1 MQTQPNGR
9 CFWASLY
16 LAVAASP
23 EERFL
28 WNLRS
33 RTKAG
38 FPLDR
43 DEAISENEV
52 VLKWALG
59 LNQGDIPEA
68 TKERIQKGICSEH
81 EDLDTSSLSYQ

>member
-68 TKERIQKGICSEH
+68 TKERIQKGICSKH